1 LKAKSQGGR
10 AKQGYERRRDSFEEC
25 RGADGTAPC
34 TGFLNISRFLA
45 PSHYPSPASAQ
56 GPSRGERSG
65 APPLAHASAHSPEE
79 DAAAWESLITFGSS
93 GLRQLLLQFGGFT
106 WLRSAQHNPSRC
118 EKQGREIAH
127 AWGAEVAVSKY
138 ATIALTFFATDAA
151 SALVSSIAKEDLLG
165 RTPLEAR
172 TTKRT
177 LARAVR
183 LWVALTIVA
192 AALLFQFARVRPAP
206 AKKKLTDLAGPPGSK
221 SSAVDPSSDSAVAL
235 CVFLSG
241 LSASA
246 SALLIRQDGQGATQ
260 SHSLHDL
267 VEAVLASGGDAAASV
282 LVRSFLRD
290 TRRRGFQRQSAAVE
304 TVLSVVAS
312 EFFGTVLSDG
322 SVSLWRAFSG
332 AGARVARADGQGSAE
347 PQSSARPSAVFRL
360 PDAEVLYSSSEKSD
374 RH

>member
-1 LKAKSQGGR
+1 MGQIALRR
-10 AKQGYERRRDSFEEC
+10 ALDSLAFRVFWLPRSTQVRLARKVLREE
-25 RGADGTAPC
+25 
-34 TGFLNISRFLA
+34 
-45 PSHYPSPASAQ
+45 SAL
-56 GPSRGERSG
+56 
-65 APPLAHASAHSPEE
+65 APPLASAHSPEE

-106 WLRSAQHNPSRC
+106 WLRSAPHNPSRC

-151 SALVSSIAKEDLLG
+151 SALVSSIAKEGLLG
-165 RTPLEAR
+165 RTPLEVR
-172 TTKRT
+172 TAKRT

-192 AALLFQFARVRPAP
+192 AALLFQYGRVQCRHRLEEITSSVRPES
-206 AKKKLTDLAGPPGSK
+206 AKKKRTELADPSSSK
-221 SSAVDPSSDSAVAL
+221 TSALDPSSDSAVAL
-235 CVFLSG
+235 CVFLNG

-246 SALLIRQDGQGATQ
+246 SALLIRQDGQGASQ
-260 SHSLHDL
+260 RNSLHDL

-290 TRRRGFQRQSAAVE
+290 TRRRGFQQQSAALE

-312 EFFGTVLSDG
+312 EFFGAVLSDG

-332 AGARVARADGQGSAE
+332 AGARPTRAAG
-347 PQSSARPSAVFRL
+347 
-360 PDAEVLYSSSEKSD
+360 
-374 RH
+374 

>member
-1 LKAKSQGGR
+1 VGQMALRRALDSLAFRVFWLPRTTQVRLARKVLREKS
-10 AKQGYERRRDSFEEC
+10 ALEHTH
-25 RGADGTAPC
+25 A
-34 TGFLNISRFLA
+34 
-45 PSHYPSPASAQ
+45 
-56 GPSRGERSG
+56 G
-65 APPLAHASAHSPEE
+65 APNPEE

-151 SALVSSIAKEDLLG
+151 SALVSSISKESLLG
-165 RTPLEAR
+165 RTPLETR

-192 AALLFQFARVRPAP
+192 AALLFQFARVHHGRRLEETTASVGH
-206 AKKKLTDLAGPPGSK
+206 ATANKKRTDLADPPRSQPA
-221 SSAVDPSSDSAVAL
+221 AVDPSSDSAVAL

-246 SALLIRQDGQGATQ
+246 SALLIRQDGQGASQ
-260 SHSLHDL
+260 SDSLHDL
-267 VEAVLASGGDAAASV
+267 VEAVLASVGDAAASV

-290 TRRRGFQRQSAAVE
+290 TRRRGFQGQSAAVE
-304 TVLSVVAS
+304 TVISVVAS

-332 AGARVARADGQGSAE
+332 ADGQGAAE
-347 PQSSARPSAVFRL
+347 PQSSTRPSAVSSL
-360 PDAEVLYSSSEKSD
+360 PGTNVL
-374 RH
+374 